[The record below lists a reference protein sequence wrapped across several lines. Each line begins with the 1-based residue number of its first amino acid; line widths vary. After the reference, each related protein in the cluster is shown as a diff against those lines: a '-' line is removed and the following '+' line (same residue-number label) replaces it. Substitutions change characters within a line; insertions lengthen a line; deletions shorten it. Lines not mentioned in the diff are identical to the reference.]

1 LLDLLCGAVFFNGEK
16 AWPEVDPQH
25 SPFNIHLSRDSYVG
39 RLGALDAACIE
50 KPLRFSGEQKVQC
63 CVTPIDT
70 RWNAF
75 AG

>member
-1 LLDLLCGAVFFNGEK
+1 LRDLLCGAVFFNGEK

-39 RLGALDAACIE
+39 RLGALDAASIE
-50 KPLRFSGEQKVQC
+50 KPLRFSGEQKIQS

-70 RWNAF
+70 RKSSY
-75 AG
+75 